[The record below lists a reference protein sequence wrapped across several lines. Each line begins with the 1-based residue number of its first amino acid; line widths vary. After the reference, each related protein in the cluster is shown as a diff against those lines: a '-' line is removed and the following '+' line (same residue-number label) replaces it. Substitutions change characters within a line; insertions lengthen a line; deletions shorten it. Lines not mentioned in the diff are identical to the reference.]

1 MTLAR
6 PFACLTLLAALLAP
20 SASAQVTLFEAD
32 FNAGIAGWTKINNSG
47 NSDQWTV
54 GFGLVNGSG
63 DINHNFFC
71 SFGGITR
78 NNYIYSP
85 SIDLS
90 DVTNASLSYD
100 QFHDVFNG
108 INGTTSYNR
117 VEVSTNG
124 GSSWTLLY
132 NTPASPQPSGFSSNT
147 LDLAAY
153 VGQSDVRIG
162 FHYRSVVGNDW
173 SVDNVKVTTDID
185 PWVDLGQSLAGG
197 GGAPVLAA
205 SGKLV
210 PSSPINIDLS
220 NAAPTSTA
228 YLVVGFTEL
237 NLPFYGGTLV
247 PGFEPPLGTF
257 FTLFT
262 NGGGNLPIAAVW
274 PSGIPSGFE
283 LVLQYWIVDGGA
295 PFGLAASNAVKGTVP

>member
-6 PFACLTLLAALLAP
+6 PFAALALLTALLTAT
-20 SASAQVTLFEAD
+20 ASGQVTLFDED
-32 FNAGIAGWTKINNSG
+32 FNSGIAGWTKINNSG

-90 DVTNASLSYD
+90 NVTTATLSYD
-100 QFHDVFNG
+100 QYHDVFNG

-132 NTPASPQPSGFSSNT
+132 NTPAVPQPSGNSSVT
-147 LDLAAY
+147 LSLDDY

-173 SVDNVKVTTDID
+173 SVDNVKVTT
-185 PWVDLGQSLAGG
+185 PWEDLGQGLAGG
-197 GGAPVLAA
+197 AGVPALEGAGQLTVGSPIDINLTNAAA
-205 SGKLV
+205 S
-210 PSSPINIDLS
+210 
-220 NAAPTSTA
+220 STA
-228 YLVVGFTEL
+228 YLVVGFTEV

-247 PGFEPPLGTF
+247 PGFELPLGTF

-262 NGGGNLPIAAVW
+262 SGAGTLPISSTW

-283 LVLQYWIVDGGA
+283 LILQYWIVDGGA